1 MNYNIYK
8 NTEVELMTQKYYR
21 YNFAIEK
28 LPLTKT
34 DYETI
39 DYVALTIKSISLSFD
54 TSKIGE
60 FPGNL
65 VFFSMDQDKKID
77 VDYVGTSDNLQRRL
91 EELFTHPKIKEKI
104 KNSILAFAYEP
115 SRSLRYRNRNLLNI
129 LNFKR
134 VMKIN

>member
-60 FPGNL
+60 FQETS
-65 VFFSMDQDKKID
+65 FSSQWI
-77 VDYVGTSDNLQRRL
+77 
-91 EELFTHPKIKEKI
+91 KIKRLMWI
-104 KNSILAFAYEP
+104 
-115 SRSLRYRNRNLLNI
+115 
-129 LNFKR
+129 
-134 VMKIN
+134 M